1 MHALAA
7 VLLTASLGGISPGNI
22 ETRATRH
29 ILQEFER
36 VGRNAPQEDPAL
48 SQAARALA
56 KEAVQMGAAHAAEM
70 SAINDA
76 ISNADAFDP
85 SPRAFILRG
94 SSPAGALEAFLK
106 RRDLNQE
113 PASRMGVGS
122 SMTGEQTAIVAL
134 LVQRRVELKP
144 FHRAFPRSGSSAD
157 LCGDLLPPL
166 RSASIFVTRPDG
178 TVDKIR
184 LSQDKEASFCGPI
197 GFGSEGRYWVEVIG
211 RGVQGPEVAALFS
224 VQVGRSGGKA
234 SASRISISEPKTV
247 EEARNT
253 LLNRINSMRALHGIP
268 PLQDNATLDAVAQAY
283 SERMAKENFF
293 AHVGPDGSELKTR
306 LAREHYAYIAAGEN
320 LGLAPGP
327 VTAHLSIEQSPGHR
341 RNLLDSRFVATG
353 IGIAYRHRSGE
364 TEAIVTEVF
373 AKPSPPQTGD
383 PLAEAYRSVDRKR
396 MDLKVPALKRDRTLE
411 KLALSHAQRA
421 LDLDQ
426 PKAEL
431 EGSPPLQ
438 DQIFA
443 AIRDVSR
450 ASVEFLVSDDPTLVA
465 GSKNLADRNNDL
477 IGIGAIRGDSSRY
490 GKGRYWLVVIYAAT
504 RR

>member
-1 MHALAA
+1 VENRAA
-7 VLLTASLGGISPGNI
+7 QY
-22 ETRATRH
+22 

-56 KEAVQMGAAHAAEM
+56 KEAVQMGAAQAAEM

-85 SPRAFILRG
+85 SPRAFILRS
-94 SSPAGALEAFLK
+94 SSPSRALESFLK

-113 PASRMGVGS
+113 PATRMGVGTS
-122 SMTGEQTAIVAL
+122 IIGDETAIVAL

-144 FHRAFPRSGSSAD
+144 FHRAFPRSGSSAN

-166 RSASIFVTRPDG
+166 RSASIFVTRPEG

-184 LSQDKEASFCGPI
+184 LSRDKEASFCAPI
-197 GFGSEGRYWVEVIG
+197 GFASDGRYWVEVIG

-224 VQVGRSGGKA
+224 VQVGHRGGK
-234 SASRISISEPKTV
+234 ASRISISEPKTV

-253 LLNRINSMRALHGIP
+253 LLNRINSMRALHGIA
-268 PLQDNATLDAVAQAY
+268 PLQDNPTLDAVAQAY

-306 LAREHYAYIAAGEN
+306 LARENYAYAAAGEN
-320 LGLAPGP
+320 LGLAAGP
-327 VTAHLSIEQSPGHR
+327 VAAHLSIEQSPGHR

-353 IGIAYRHRSGE
+353 IGIAYGRRSGE
-364 TEAIVTEVF
+364 REAIVTEVF
-373 AKPSPPQTGD
+373 AKPSPPRTGD
-383 PLAEAYRSVDRKR
+383 PIAEAYRSVDRKR
-396 MDLKVPALKRDRTLE
+396 IDLQLPALRRNRILE
-411 KLALSHAQRA
+411 QLALSHAQRA

-426 PKAEL
+426 PKTDL

-443 AIRDVSR
+443 AVHEVSS
-450 ASVEFLVSDDPTLVA
+450 ASVEFLVSDDPTLVS

-490 GKGRYWLVVIYAAT
+490 GKGRYWLVVIYAAS